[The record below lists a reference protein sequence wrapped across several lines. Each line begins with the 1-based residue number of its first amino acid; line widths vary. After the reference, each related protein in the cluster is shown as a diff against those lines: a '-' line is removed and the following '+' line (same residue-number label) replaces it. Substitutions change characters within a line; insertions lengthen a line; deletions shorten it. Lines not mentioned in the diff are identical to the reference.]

1 MDTKSYKVDVKASR
15 TVETLSLELNVYRE
29 RRKLTS
35 VAKKVESDFE
45 AVLLTNEKHQLN
57 RGVLWPTPKAAN
69 QAAPK
74 TIEQRLVLAGDLTD
88 LSGTFANLISLE
100 YADISTWD
108 TSKVVNF
115 YLLFGGCTSL
125 KRIDGIID
133 LSSVK
138 QVEDR
143 NFEGNSPI
151 SGMLWDCDALE
162 QKVVIKNPP
171 SDYLELMTGDL
182 FGRTKW
188 EAYTNIPLDKCEF
201 VFG

>member
-88 LSGTFANLISLE
+88 LSSTFANLISLE
-100 YADISTWD
+100 YADISDWD
-108 TSKVVNF
+108 TSKIVNF
-115 YLLFGGCTSL
+115 GDMFGGCTSL
-125 KRIDGIID
+125 KRIDGVID
-133 LSSVK
+133 LSSVNRA
-138 QVEDR
+138 EDR
-143 NFEGNSPI
+143 NFDGNSPI

-171 SDYLELMTGDL
+171 SDYLEIDPKDL
-182 FGRTKW
+182 SGRTKW
-188 EAYTNIPLDKCEF
+188 EVHTCLPLDKFEF
-201 VFG
+201 IFG